1 MGNKKSINAPL
12 SNIVTMANG
21 SSRKNEEPITL
32 VWYEEWNGNDLSHDD
47 KIFRR
52 QTLRQI
58 NDYVL
63 FFQDKHDFLHYI
75 HLNQDEQI
83 FIIIVPYCHS
93 DELLSNIHI
102 LKQIYSIFLYS
113 TVGRNKYTRLL
124 TEKYSKIIGC
134 FINQQELMDILQK
147 RIKLLMRQ
155 SAMFNL
161 YDDKKQMTARDLTK
175 ESGSFLFFQ
184 LFRHITLITKKNNE
198 SKRTMVAKCR
208 VYYHDNKKQLESIS
222 LFERTYQS
230 SEAIY
235 WYTRDTFVHRI
246 INKAL
251 RTEDIDALFTF
262 QFFITDLSLSLM
274 IHFRRLKKIE
284 TSPKLI
290 LYRGLNLPED
300 EIEILR
306 QNVGKLVST
315 NGYLS
320 TSRSRDVAVMFANK
334 VIMEIE
340 MDMKLETVICADIA
354 DSSVFN
360 DEGEV
365 LFDIGAVFEMVNCVE
380 EFEDMNANSNMNKIL
395 VFKMKATDKGSEI
408 AKEYIEY
415 QKKRISQ
422 SDITLMFGCLLA
434 DMGQYKKSS
443 QHFERILYERPNDEK
458 IACIYSSLARTCRL
472 DGQYERSIYY
482 YKQAYDMHTRIQPP
496 RLISAARALN
506 GLGIVYSEQHDYNS
520 ALENLTLSLKLYR
533 KYGKEDEEYAGI
545 LNNIASIYC
554 SLNELDKAL
563 DNFEKVK
570 EIHDRILPSDHSNR
584 AATFI
589 NIGNVYYEKK
599 DYTTSLDYY
608 MKCLKI
614 KEKILP
620 VEHQDKIR
628 CLDNI
633 GLVYYRMKNYQEAYV
648 YFQKALMM
656 AEKILTRNHVLF
668 NDLHDHIKLV
678 KNDCLDVETSMAPSA
693 TQAIMS

>member
-251 RTEDIDALFTF
+251 RTEDIIVCSN
-262 QFFITDLSLSLM
+262 IT
-274 IHFRRLKKIE
+274 
-284 TSPKLI
+284 
-290 LYRGLNLPED
+290 
-300 EIEILR
+300 
-306 QNVGKLVST
+306 
-315 NGYLS
+315 
-320 TSRSRDVAVMFANK
+320 
-334 VIMEIE
+334 
-340 MDMKLETVICADIA
+340 
-354 DSSVFN
+354 
-360 DEGEV
+360 
-365 LFDIGAVFEMVNCVE
+365 
-380 EFEDMNANSNMNKIL
+380 
-395 VFKMKATDKGSEI
+395 
-408 AKEYIEY
+408 
-415 QKKRISQ
+415 
-422 SDITLMFGCLLA
+422 
-434 DMGQYKKSS
+434 
-443 QHFERILYERPNDEK
+443 
-458 IACIYSSLARTCRL
+458 RT
-472 DGQYERSIYY
+472 
-482 YKQAYDMHTRIQPP
+482 
-496 RLISAARALN
+496 
-506 GLGIVYSEQHDYNS
+506 
-520 ALENLTLSLKLYR
+520 
-533 KYGKEDEEYAGI
+533 
-545 LNNIASIYC
+545 
-554 SLNELDKAL
+554 
-563 DNFEKVK
+563 
-570 EIHDRILPSDHSNR
+570 
-584 AATFI
+584 
-589 NIGNVYYEKK
+589 
-599 DYTTSLDYY
+599 
-608 MKCLKI
+608 
-614 KEKILP
+614 
-620 VEHQDKIR
+620 
-628 CLDNI
+628 
-633 GLVYYRMKNYQEAYV
+633 
-648 YFQKALMM
+648 
-656 AEKILTRNHVLF
+656 
-668 NDLHDHIKLV
+668 
-678 KNDCLDVETSMAPSA
+678 
-693 TQAIMS
+693 